1 MELYF
6 DDDASLAWRWTRSHR
21 KSKKVESGLIME
33 KVATFAILGDSAAS
47 GVGDS
52 DKNGVTKGWGY
63 YLAKHFQD
71 PLVYINLSRPGA
83 QSAEVLEDQL
93 PKALVFKPDIAAVIV
108 GGNDALRNGFDPNK
122 LHQNLRAT
130 ILELKKSGAEVLLL
144 QLHDPTQIVP
154 LPRLLARVLSRRI
167 NAVNRV
173 IHSVGREFNAQILLT
188 RSIQDIYERKVW
200 HVDRM
205 HPSKYG
211 HQLMATHFREILL
224 RRNWQIDPIIIE
236 PTPITSK
243 KSSVKWMLRN
253 GTPWFFKRSFDL
265 FPAALLLMSIE
276 FFKIIFM
283 RQTNE
288 LGTIY
293 YPEFSPQSHWDLQ
306 EVNEARVS

>member
-1 MELYF
+1 ME
-6 DDDASLAWRWTRSHR
+6 S
-21 KSKKVESGLIME
+21 
-33 KVATFAILGDSAAS
+33 VATFAILGDSAAS

-52 DKNGVTKGWGY
+52 DKNGVTRGWGY

-93 PKALVFKPDIAAVIV
+93 PKALMFKPNIAAVIV
-108 GGNDALRNGFDPNK
+108 GGNDALRNGFDPDK

-130 ILELKKSGAEVLLL
+130 ISELKKSGAEVLLL

-224 RRNWQIDPIIIE
+224 RRNWRIE
-236 PTPITSK
+236 PITIEETPATSK
-243 KSSVKWMLRN
+243 KSKMLWMLKN

-276 FFKIIFM
+276 FFKMIFV
-283 RQTNE
+283 RQANE
-288 LGTIY
+288 LGTMY

>member
-1 MELYF
+1 MEN
-6 DDDASLAWRWTRSHR
+6 
-21 KSKKVESGLIME
+21 
-33 KVATFAILGDSAAS
+33 VATFAILGDSAAS

-93 PKALVFKPDIAAVIV
+93 PKALVFSPDIAAVIV

-130 ILELKKSGAEVLLL
+130 ISELKKSGAEVLLL

-154 LPRLLARVLSRRI
+154 LPRLLARVLCRRI
-167 NAVNRV
+167 DAVNRV
-173 IHSVGREFNAQILLT
+173 IHSVGREFDAQILLT
-188 RSIQDIYERKVW
+188 RSIHNIYERKVW

-224 RRNWQIDPIIIE
+224 RRNWQIDPISIE
-236 PTPITSK
+236 ETLTPSK
-243 KSSVKWMLRN
+243 KSSIVWMLRN

-276 FFKIIFM
+276 LLKIIFR
-283 RQTNE
+283 RQANE
-288 LGTIY
+288 LGTMY

-306 EVNEARVS
+306 EVIEARIS

>member
-1 MELYF
+1 ME
-6 DDDASLAWRWTRSHR
+6 R
-21 KSKKVESGLIME
+21 
-33 KVATFAILGDSAAS
+33 VATFAILGDSAAS

-71 PLVYINLSRPGA
+71 PLVYVNLSRPGA

-93 PKALVFKPDIAAVIV
+93 PRALMFKPDIAAVIV

-130 ILELKKSGAEVLLL
+130 ISELKRSGAEVLLL

-154 LPRLLARVLSRRI
+154 LPKLLAQVLSRRI

-173 IHSVGREFNAQILLT
+173 IHSIGREFNAQILLT
-188 RSIQDIYERKVW
+188 RSIQDIYERRVW
-200 HVDRM
+200 HIDRM

-211 HQLMATHFREILL
+211 HQIMATHFREILL
-224 RRNWQIDPIIIE
+224 RRNWKIDPIAIE
-236 PTPITSK
+236 ETPATSK
-243 KSSVKWMLRN
+243 KASIAWMLRN
-253 GTPWFFKRSFDL
+253 GTPWFFKRSCDL
-265 FPAALLLMSIE
+265 FPAAIFLMSIE
-276 FFKIIFM
+276 IFKTVIRRHGDEI
-283 RQTNE
+283 
-288 LGTIY
+288 GTMY

>member
-1 MELYF
+1 ME
-6 DDDASLAWRWTRSHR
+6 S
-21 KSKKVESGLIME
+21 
-33 KVATFAILGDSAAS
+33 VATFAILGDSAAS

-52 DKNGVTKGWGY
+52 DKNGVTRGWGY

-93 PKALVFKPDIAAVIV
+93 PKALMFKPDIAAVIV

-122 LHQNLRAT
+122 LHQNLRFT
-130 ILELKKSGAEVLLL
+130 ISELKKSGAEVLLL

-224 RRNWQIDPIIIE
+224 RRNWRIE
-236 PTPITSK
+236 PIAIEETPVTSK
-243 KSSVKWMLRN
+243 KSKMLWMLKN

-265 FPAALLLMSIE
+265 FPAAILLMSIE
-276 FFKIIFM
+276 FFKMIFV
-283 RQTNE
+283 RQANE
-288 LGTIY
+288 LGTMY

>member
-1 MELYF
+1 
-6 DDDASLAWRWTRSHR
+6 
-21 KSKKVESGLIME
+21 ME

-93 PKALVFKPDIAAVIV
+93 PRALVFNPDIAAVIV

-130 ILELKKSGAEVLLL
+130 ISELKNSGAEVLLL

-154 LPRLLARVLSRRI
+154 LPRLLARVLCRRI
-167 NAVNRV
+167 DAVNRV
-173 IHSVGREFNAQILLT
+173 IHSVGREFDAQILLT
-188 RSIQDIYERKVW
+188 RSIHNIYERKVW

-211 HQLMATHFREILL
+211 HQLMATYFREILL
-224 RRNWQIDPIIIE
+224 RRNWQIDPISIE
-236 PTPITSK
+236 ETPTTSK
-243 KSSVKWMLRN
+243 KSSIVWMLRN
-253 GTPWFFKRSFDL
+253 GTPWFFKRSLDL

-276 FFKIIFM
+276 LLKIIFM
-283 RQTNE
+283 RPANE
-288 LGTIY
+288 LGTVY

-306 EVNEARVS
+306 EVIEARVS

>member
-1 MELYF
+1 ME
-6 DDDASLAWRWTRSHR
+6 S
-21 KSKKVESGLIME
+21 
-33 KVATFAILGDSAAS
+33 VATFAILGDSAAS

-52 DKNGVTKGWGY
+52 DKNGVTRGWGY

-93 PKALVFKPDIAAVIV
+93 PKALMFKPDIAAVIV
-108 GGNDALRNGFDPNK
+108 GGNDALRNGFYPNK

-130 ILELKKSGAEVLLL
+130 ILELKNSGAEVLLL

-224 RRNWQIDPIIIE
+224 RRNWRIE
-236 PTPITSK
+236 PITIEETPVTSK
-243 KSSVKWMLRN
+243 KSKVVWMLKN

-265 FPAALLLMSIE
+265 FPAALLLMSVE
-276 FFKIIFM
+276 FFKIIFV
-283 RQTNE
+283 RRANE
-288 LGTIY
+288 LGTMY

>member
-1 MELYF
+1 ME
-6 DDDASLAWRWTRSHR
+6 S
-21 KSKKVESGLIME
+21 
-33 KVATFAILGDSAAS
+33 VATFAILGDSAAS

-52 DKNGVTKGWGY
+52 DKNGVTRGWGY

-93 PKALVFKPDIAAVIV
+93 PKALMFKPDIAAVIV

-130 ILELKKSGAEVLLL
+130 ISELKKSGAEVLLL

-224 RRNWQIDPIIIE
+224 RRNWRIE
-236 PTPITSK
+236 PITIEETPATSK
-243 KSSVKWMLRN
+243 KSKMLWMLKN

-276 FFKIIFM
+276 FFKMIFV
-283 RQTNE
+283 RQANE
-288 LGTIY
+288 LGTMY

>member
-1 MELYF
+1 MEN
-6 DDDASLAWRWTRSHR
+6 
-21 KSKKVESGLIME
+21 
-33 KVATFAILGDSAAS
+33 VATFAILGDSAAS

-52 DKNGVTKGWGY
+52 DKNGVTRGWGY
-63 YLAKHFQD
+63 YLAKHFQN

-122 LHQNLRAT
+122 LHRNLRFT
-130 ILELKKSGAEVLLL
+130 ISELKKSGAEVLLL

-211 HQLMATHFREILL
+211 HQLIATHFREILL
-224 RRNWQIDPIIIE
+224 RRNWQIDPITIE
-236 PTPITSK
+236 ATPVTSK
-243 KSSVKWMLRN
+243 KTSVLWMLRN

-276 FFKIIFM
+276 FFKIIFV
-283 RQTNE
+283 RQANE
-288 LGTIY
+288 LGTMY

>member
-1 MELYF
+1 
-6 DDDASLAWRWTRSHR
+6 
-21 KSKKVESGLIME
+21 ME

-52 DKNGVTKGWGY
+52 DKNGVTRGWGY

-71 PLVYINLSRPGA
+71 PLVYVNLSRPGA
-83 QSAEVLEDQL
+83 QSGEVLEDQL

-144 QLHDPTQIVP
+144 QLHDPSRIVP
-154 LPRLLARVLSRRI
+154 LPRLLARVLCRRI

-211 HQLMATHFREILL
+211 HQIMATHFREILL
-224 RRNWQIDPIIIE
+224 RCNWRIDPISIE
-236 PTPITSK
+236 ETPITSK
-243 KSSVKWMLRN
+243 KSSMIWMLRN

-265 FPAALLLMSIE
+265 FPAALLLMGIE
-276 FFKIIFM
+276 LFKSVFQ
-283 RQTNE
+283 RQGNE
-288 LGTIY
+288 LGTMY

>member
-1 MELYF
+1 ME
-6 DDDASLAWRWTRSHR
+6 R
-21 KSKKVESGLIME
+21 
-33 KVATFAILGDSAAS
+33 VATFAILGDSAAS

-71 PLVYINLSRPGA
+71 PLVYVNLSRPGA

-93 PKALVFKPDIAAVIV
+93 PRALM
-108 GGNDALRNGFDPNK
+108 FDPNK

-130 ILELKKSGAEVLLL
+130 ISELKRSGAEVLLL

-154 LPRLLARVLSRRI
+154 LPKLLAQVLTRRI

-173 IHSVGREFNAQILLT
+173 IHSIGREFNAQILLT
-188 RSIQDIYERKVW
+188 RSIQDIYERRVW
-200 HVDRM
+200 HIDRM

-211 HQLMATHFREILL
+211 HQIMATHFREILL
-224 RRNWQIDPIIIE
+224 RRNWKIDPIAIE
-236 PTPITSK
+236 ETSATSK
-243 KSSVKWMLRN
+243 KASIAWMLRN

-265 FPAALLLMSIE
+265 FPAAIFLMSVEI
-276 FFKIIFM
+276 FKTVFRRHSDEI
-283 RQTNE
+283 
-288 LGTIY
+288 GTMY

>member
-1 MELYF
+1 ME
-6 DDDASLAWRWTRSHR
+6 R
-21 KSKKVESGLIME
+21 
-33 KVATFAILGDSAAS
+33 VATFTILGDSAAS

-52 DKNGVTKGWGY
+52 DMNGVTKGWGY

-71 PLVYINLSRPGA
+71 PLVYVNLSRPGA

-93 PKALVFKPDIAAVIV
+93 PRALMFKPDIAAVIV

-130 ILELKKSGAEVLLL
+130 ISELKRSGAEVLLL
-144 QLHDPTQIVP
+144 QLHDPTRIVP
-154 LPRLLARVLSRRI
+154 LPKLLAQVLSRRI

-173 IHSVGREFNAQILLT
+173 IHSIGREFNAQILLT
-188 RSIQDIYERKVW
+188 RSIQDIYERRVW
-200 HVDRM
+200 HIDRM

-211 HQLMATHFREILL
+211 HQIMATHFREILL
-224 RRNWQIDPIIIE
+224 RRNWKIDPIAIE
-236 PTPITSK
+236 ETPATSK
-243 KSSVKWMLRN
+243 KASIAWMLRN

-265 FPAALLLMSIE
+265 FPAAIFLMSIE
-276 FFKIIFM
+276 IFKTVFRRHADEI
-283 RQTNE
+283 
-288 LGTIY
+288 GTMY

>member
-1 MELYF
+1 ME
-6 DDDASLAWRWTRSHR
+6 R
-21 KSKKVESGLIME
+21 
-33 KVATFAILGDSAAS
+33 VATFAILGDSAAS

-71 PLVYINLSRPGA
+71 PLVYVNLSRPGA

-93 PKALVFKPDIAAVIV
+93 PRALMFKPDIAAVIV

-130 ILELKKSGAEVLLL
+130 ISELKRSGAEVLLL

-154 LPRLLARVLSRRI
+154 LPKLLAQVLSRRI

-173 IHSVGREFNAQILLT
+173 IHSIGREFNAQILLT
-188 RSIQDIYERKVW
+188 RSIQDIYERRVW
-200 HVDRM
+200 HMDRM

-211 HQLMATHFREILL
+211 HQIMATHFREILL
-224 RRNWQIDPIIIE
+224 RRNWKIDPIAIE
-236 PTPITSK
+236 ETPATSK
-243 KSSVKWMLRN
+243 KASIAWMLRN

-265 FPAALLLMSIE
+265 FPAAIFLMSIE
-276 FFKIIFM
+276 IFKTVFRRHGDEI
-283 RQTNE
+283 
-288 LGTIY
+288 GTMY

>member
-1 MELYF
+1 ME
-6 DDDASLAWRWTRSHR
+6 R
-21 KSKKVESGLIME
+21 
-33 KVATFAILGDSAAS
+33 VATFAILGDSAAS

-52 DKNGVTKGWGY
+52 DQNGVTRGWGY

-71 PLVYINLSRPGA
+71 PLVYVNLSRPGA

-108 GGNDALRNGFDPNK
+108 GGNDALRNGFDPSK

-130 ILELKKSGAEVLLL
+130 ISELKKSGAEVLLL
-144 QLHDPTQIVP
+144 QLHDPTRIVP
-154 LPRLLARVLSRRI
+154 LPKLLAQVLSRRV

-200 HVDRM
+200 HIDRM

-211 HQLMATHFREILL
+211 HQIMATHFREILL
-224 RRNWQIDPIIIE
+224 RRNWKIDPIAIE
-236 PTPITSK
+236 ETPVTSK
-243 KSSVKWMLRN
+243 KSSIIWMLRN

-265 FPAALLLMSIE
+265 FPAALILMTVE
-276 FFKIIFM
+276 LVKVIF
-283 RQTNE
+283 RLNSDE
-288 LGTIY
+288 LATMY
-293 YPEFSPQSHWDLQ
+293 YPEFSPQSQWDLQ
-306 EVNEARVS
+306 EVNEERVS

>member
-1 MELYF
+1 ME
-6 DDDASLAWRWTRSHR
+6 S
-21 KSKKVESGLIME
+21 
-33 KVATFAILGDSAAS
+33 VATFAILGDSAAS

-52 DKNGVTKGWGY
+52 DKNGVTRGWGY

-93 PKALVFKPDIAAVIV
+93 PKALMFKPDIAAVIV
-108 GGNDALRNGFDPNK
+108 GGNDALRNGFDPDK

-130 ILELKKSGAEVLLL
+130 ISELKKSGAEVLLL

-224 RRNWQIDPIIIE
+224 RRNWRIE
-236 PTPITSK
+236 PITIEETPATSK
-243 KSSVKWMLRN
+243 KSKMLWMLKN

-276 FFKIIFM
+276 FFKMIFV
-283 RQTNE
+283 RQANE
-288 LGTIY
+288 LGTMY

>member
-1 MELYF
+1 
-6 DDDASLAWRWTRSHR
+6 
-21 KSKKVESGLIME
+21 ME

-52 DKNGVTKGWGY
+52 DKNGVTRGWGY

-71 PLVYINLSRPGA
+71 PLVYVNLSRPGA
-83 QSAEVLEDQL
+83 QSGEVLEDQL

-144 QLHDPTQIVP
+144 QLHDPSRLVP
-154 LPRLLARVLSRRI
+154 LPRLLARVLCRRI

-211 HQLMATHFREILL
+211 HQIMATHFREILL
-224 RRNWQIDPIIIE
+224 RCNWRIDPISIE
-236 PTPITSK
+236 ETPITSK
-243 KSSVKWMLRN
+243 KSSMIWMLRN

-265 FPAALLLMSIE
+265 FPAALLLMGIE
-276 FFKIIFM
+276 LFKIVFK
-283 RQTNE
+283 RQGNE
-288 LGTIY
+288 LRTMY

>member
-1 MELYF
+1 ME
-6 DDDASLAWRWTRSHR
+6 R
-21 KSKKVESGLIME
+21 
-33 KVATFAILGDSAAS
+33 VATFAILGDSAAS

-93 PKALVFKPDIAAVIV
+93 PKALMFKPDIAAVIV

-144 QLHDPTQIVP
+144 QLHDPTRIVP
-154 LPRLLARVLSRRI
+154 LPKLLAQVLSRRV

-200 HVDRM
+200 HIDRM

-211 HQLMATHFREILL
+211 HQIMATHFREILL
-224 RRNWQIDPIIIE
+224 RQNWKIDPIAIE
-236 PTPITSK
+236 ETLVTSK
-243 KSSVKWMLRN
+243 KSSIIWMLRN

-265 FPAALLLMSIE
+265 FPAALILMTVE
-276 FFKIIFM
+276 LVKIIF
-283 RQTNE
+283 RRHANE
-288 LGTIY
+288 LGTMY
-293 YPEFSPQSHWDLQ
+293 YPEFSPQSQWDLQ
-306 EVNEARVS
+306 EVNEERVS

>member
-1 MELYF
+1 ME
-6 DDDASLAWRWTRSHR
+6 S
-21 KSKKVESGLIME
+21 
-33 KVATFAILGDSAAS
+33 VATFAILGDSAAS

-52 DKNGVTKGWGY
+52 DKNGVTRGWGY

-93 PKALVFKPDIAAVIV
+93 PKALMFRPDIAAVIV
-108 GGNDALRNGFDPNK
+108 GGNDALRNGFDPDK

-130 ILELKKSGAEVLLL
+130 ISELKKSGAEVLLL

-224 RRNWQIDPIIIE
+224 RRNWRIE
-236 PTPITSK
+236 PITIEEAPVTSK
-243 KSSVKWMLRN
+243 KSKVVWMLKN

-265 FPAALLLMSIE
+265 FPAALLLMSVE

-283 RQTNE
+283 RRANE
-288 LGTIY
+288 LGTMY